1 MNQLSSN
8 MELFK
13 NTSQK
18 KTKPALPVL
27 KPANI
32 CKFVESTVLAQY
44 SSIKPANI
52 EQLTT
57 ILATRN
63 LIAAC
68 ISYIT
73 AFQPPEMHKW
83 EYVYAILASGV
94 DDTYQTPAGTLLDA
108 LFRNIAME
116 NPDCLAWTLY
126 QSAAEGKAGHFADIL
141 SRALL
146 MTIDYV
152 FFT

>member
-1 MNQLSSN
+1 MTQLSSD

-18 KTKPALPVL
+18 KIKPALPVL
-27 KPANI
+27 KSANI
-32 CKFVESTVLAQY
+32 CKYVESTVMSQY
-44 SSIKPANI
+44 SSVKPANT
-52 EQLTT
+52 EQLATV
-57 ILATRN
+57 LAVRN

-73 AFQPPEMHKW
+73 AFQPPEKHKW
-83 EYVYAILASGV
+83 EYVYAMLASGT
-94 DDTYQTPAGTLLDA
+94 DETYLAPVGTPLDA
-108 LFRNIAME
+108 LFRNIAID
-116 NPDCLAWTLY
+116 NPDCLAWALY

-141 SRALL
+141 SKALL
-146 MTIDYV
+146 MTLDYV

>member
-1 MNQLSSN
+1 MTQLSSD

-18 KTKPALPVL
+18 KIKPALPAL
-27 KPANI
+27 KSANI

-44 SSIKPANI
+44 SAVNPANI

-57 ILATRN
+57 VMAARN

-73 AFQPPEMHKW
+73 AFQPPEKHKW
-83 EYVYAILASGV
+83 EYVYAMLVSGI
-94 DDTYQTPAGTLLDA
+94 DETYQTPVGTPLDA
-108 LFRNIAME
+108 LFRDISME
-116 NPDCLAWTLY
+116 NPDCLAWALY
-126 QSAAEGKAGHFADIL
+126 QSAAEGKAGHFAEIL
-141 SRALL
+141 SKALL
-146 MTIDYV
+146 MTTDYG